1 MMNEST
7 LNYSSENISVELQKL
22 GSTVTFSSD
31 GDKTTLYIESLTDNF
46 PQTMSIVK
54 EKLLSPAFNEED
66 FKKSQK
72 N

>member
-54 EKLLSPAFNEED
+54 GKTFITCI
-66 FKKSQK
+66 
-72 N
+72 